1 VDRLERACHQLGT
14 CDNPAHVR
22 TIYRA
27 SRVHTLSYPHTG
39 EWVLIDDRHVQRVGS
54 GEPPDADRVVE
65 LPGATILPGFI
76 DTHVHLTRTGSALA
90 NRDVE
95 AATSAQELLVLARER
110 ADEGEGPVVL
120 LGFDESR
127 WKDRALPGLA
137 ELDAVT
143 SRPLMIHRAD
153 GHMALAN
160 SAALDA
166 AGIRS
171 DPEGVERDATGA
183 PTGAVTR
190 DAVER
195 LGRWAFSSID
205 DNEIQELQLRAAA
218 LGASNGVTAA
228 HEMSMPHW
236 FGLRD
241 LQVFLGHRDRL
252 PMDVVPVVATMDIP
266 QIMDLG
272 MSAIGGDLPLDG
284 SIGART
290 AAVTTPYADSPADGV
305 TYHTDDELE
314 AFFHAGHTAGLQVGV
329 HAIGDRAIDQALAAW
344 ERVYAALDSRERRHF
359 RARRHRVE
367 HFEMASA
374 SHVERA
380 AMLGLAVSVQPT
392 FDRYWGQPGGLYDTG
407 LGWERAAPMNPFRSM
422 IDRGIEV
429 GAGSDTPITP
439 FDPMLSIASCEAHHD
454 AAQRLSRLE
463 AIRLHTSGGARVG
476 HQEDKKGALGP
487 GMHADMVA
495 YDTDPM
501 TADHVHGLRPILTV
515 SLGREVFAR

>member
-1 VDRLERACHQLGT
+1 
-14 CDNPAHVR
+14 VR
-22 TIYRA
+22 TLYRA
-27 SRVHTLSYPHTG
+27 TRVHTLSYPQTG

-54 GEPPDADRVVE
+54 GDPPDADRVVD

-95 AATSAQELLVLARER
+95 AAGSARELLAIARGR
-110 ADEGEGPVVL
+110 ASQGDGPVVL

-127 WKDRALPGLA
+127 WEDPTHPNLE

-153 GHMALAN
+153 GHIALAN
-160 SAALDA
+160 SAALEA

-171 DPEGVERDATGA
+171 DQEGVERDENGV
-183 PTGAVTR
+183 PTGRVTR

-195 LGRWAFSSID
+195 LGRWASGSIED
-205 DNEIQELQLRAAA
+205 HETQELQLRAAA

-236 FGLRD
+236 LGLRD
-241 LQVFLGHRDRL
+241 LQVFLAHRERL
-252 PMDVVPVVATMDIP
+252 PMDVAPVVATMDIP

-272 MSAIGGDLPLDG
+272 LPAIGGDLPLDG

-290 AAVTTPYADSPADGV
+290 AAVMAPYVDSEGTGSSYHADG
-305 TYHTDDELE
+305 ELE
-314 AFFHAGHTAGLQVGV
+314 EFFHAGHMAGLQVGA
-329 HAIGDRAIDQALAAW
+329 HAIGDRAIEQVLAVW
-344 ERVYAALDSRERRHF
+344 ERVYVALDSRERRHF
-359 RARRHRVE
+359 RARRHRIE
-367 HFEMASA
+367 HFEMAST
-374 SHVERA
+374 SHIERA

-392 FDRYWGQPGGLYDTG
+392 FDRDWGQPGGLYETA
-407 LGWERAAPMNPFRSM
+407 LGWDRAAAMNPFLTM
-422 IDRGIEV
+422 IERGIEV

-439 FDPMLSIASCEAHHD
+439 FDPMVSIAACETHH
-454 AAQRLSRLE
+454 AVAQRLSRFE
-463 AIRLHTSGGARVG
+463 AIRLHTVGSARVG

-487 GMHADMVA
+487 GMHADMAA
-495 YDTDPM
+495 YDVDPM
-501 TADHVHGLRPILTV
+501 TVVTVEGLRPILTV

>member
-1 VDRLERACHQLGT
+1 M
-14 CDNPAHVR
+14 R
-22 TIYRA
+22 TLYRA
-27 SRVHTLSYPHTG
+27 ARVHTLSYPQTG
-39 EWVLIDDRHVQRVGS
+39 EWVLIDDRHIQRVGS
-54 GEPPDADRVVE
+54 GDTPNADRTVE

-95 AATSAQELLVLARER
+95 AAGSAGELLALARGR
-110 ADEGEGPVVL
+110 ASEGEGPVVL

-127 WKDRALPGLA
+127 WEEPTHPGLE

-153 GHMALAN
+153 GHLALAN
-160 SAALDA
+160 SAALEA

-171 DPEGVERDATGA
+171 DQEGVERDANGI
-183 PTGAVTR
+183 PTGRVTR

-195 LGRWAFSSID
+195 LGRWASGSIA

-236 FGLRD
+236 LGLRD
-241 LQVFLGHRDRL
+241 LQVFLAHRNRL
-252 PMDVVPVVATMDIP
+252 PMDVAPVVATTDIP
-266 QIMDLG
+266 QIMDRALP
-272 MSAIGGDLPLDG
+272 SIGGDLPIDG

-290 AAVTTPYADSPADGV
+290 AAMMVPYADSEGSG
-305 TYHTDDELE
+305 TSYHSDDELE
-314 AFFHAGHTAGLQVGV
+314 TFFRAGHMAGLQVGV
-329 HAIGDRAIDQALAAW
+329 HAIGDRAIEQVLTVW

-367 HFEMASA
+367 HFEMAST
-374 SHVERA
+374 SQIERT

-392 FDRYWGQPGGLYDTG
+392 FDRYWGQPGGLYDAG
-407 LGWERAAPMNPFRSM
+407 LGWDRATAMNPFRTM

-439 FDPMLSIASCEAHHD
+439 FDPMLSITACETHHD
-454 AAQRLSRLE
+454 AAQRLSRFE
-463 AIRLHTSGGARVG
+463 AVRLHTSGGARVG
-476 HQEDKKGALGP
+476 HQEDKKGVLGP
-487 GMHADMVA
+487 GMHADMAV
-495 YDTDPM
+495 YDADPM
-501 TADHVHGLRPILTV
+501 TADTVEGLRPILTV

>member
-1 VDRLERACHQLGT
+1 
-14 CDNPAHVR
+14 
-22 TIYRA
+22 
-27 SRVHTLSYPHTG
+27 
-39 EWVLIDDRHVQRVGS
+39 
-54 GEPPDADRVVE
+54 
-65 LPGATILPGFI
+65 
-76 DTHVHLTRTGSALA
+76 
-90 NRDVE
+90 
-95 AATSAQELLVLARER
+95 
-110 ADEGEGPVVL
+110 
-120 LGFDESR
+120 
-127 WKDRALPGLA
+127 
-137 ELDAVT
+137 
-143 SRPLMIHRAD
+143 
-153 GHMALAN
+153 MALAN

-171 DPEGVERDATGA
+171 DQEGVERDANGV
-183 PTGAVTR
+183 PTGRVTR

-195 LGRWAFSSID
+195 LGRWASASIE

-236 FGLRD
+236 LGLRD

-252 PMDVVPVVATMDIP
+252 PMDVAPVVATMDIP

-272 MSAIGGDLPLDG
+272 LPAIGGDLPLDG

-290 AAVTTPYADSPADGV
+290 AAVMAPYADSEGSG
-305 TYHTDDELE
+305 TSYHADDELE
-314 AFFHAGHTAGLQVGV
+314 TFFHAGHMAGLQVGA
-329 HAIGDRAIDQALAAW
+329 HAIGDRAIEQVLTVW

-367 HFEMASA
+367 HFEMAST
-374 SHVERA
+374 SQIERA

-392 FDRYWGQPGGLYDTG
+392 FDRYWGQPGGLYDVA
-407 LGWERAAPMNPFRSM
+407 LGWDRAAAMNPFRTM

-439 FDPMLSIASCEAHHD
+439 FDPMLSIAACETHHD
-454 AAQRLSRLE
+454 AAQRLSRFE

-487 GMHADMVA
+487 RDACGHG
-495 YDTDPM
+495 
-501 TADHVHGLRPILTV
+501 GLRRGSDDRRQRRRPPSDPHDLARSRGVRSLIRRSCVGVGGRSPSRRRFVTLCPSLVLTLATRV
-515 SLGREVFAR
+515 PYLSRRATAPAEAHGRTQEAE